1 MHWLPPCVVS
11 RVPASLRHFVV
22 WESFKGP
29 AHGQANSL
37 FSMKTVMKMRELDW
51 AVIPVFCTTSQS
63 ASASHTGGPP
73 FVV

>member
-1 MHWLPPCVVS
+1 ML
-11 RVPASLRHFVV
+11 
-22 WESFKGP
+22 SFRPGIID